1 MEGKVASA
9 ERHLYDQFSRVKKSE
24 NNKLEEIKV
33 AKTVIKKNNDKIVS
47 LRMDIKENNEVF
59 KRKEK
64 EIYNLETKV
73 AYQEHTIALAKR
85 LIKTIKMKLRN

>member
-1 MEGKVASA
+1 M
-9 ERHLYDQFSRVKKSE
+9 
-24 NNKLEEIKV
+24 
-33 AKTVIKKNNDKIVS
+33 KKNNDKIVS

-73 AYQEHTIALAKR
+73 AYQEHTIATRKETNKNNKNEVKKLNKSLRRTEKQKR
-85 LIKTIKMKLRN
+85 TIIPNNPYH

>member
-1 MEGKVASA
+1 M
-9 ERHLYDQFSRVKKSE
+9 
-24 NNKLEEIKV
+24 
-33 AKTVIKKNNDKIVS
+33 KKNNDKTVS

-73 AYQEHTIALAKR
+73 AYQEHTTATRKKTYKNNKNEVKKLNKSLRRTEKAEKNNNSKQSLPLIATFVERSLV
-85 LIKTIKMKLRN
+85 L